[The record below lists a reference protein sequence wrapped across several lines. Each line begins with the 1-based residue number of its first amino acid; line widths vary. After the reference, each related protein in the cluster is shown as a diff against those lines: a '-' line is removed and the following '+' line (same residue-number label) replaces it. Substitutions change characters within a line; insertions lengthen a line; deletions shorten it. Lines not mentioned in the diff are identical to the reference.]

1 VSEIAELYGLDAF
14 RSGQDIHTGKG
25 YPSAQKCKYGDEPA
39 TKRVV
44 WADGRAYVPVCDKHL
59 ATAKRKLSDVVAV
72 HDIPSPAH
80 SLQVDDHAS
89 CEDAGQLYGGAYC
102 LATHK
107 PGVCAGTKRGGAQQ
121 QQQQAQP
128 YQRPH
133 VAVPVAPAA
142 KTRQQSDMEQAA
154 QGGYAAAYQHAQ
166 QLAQQLGANQGHAR
180 VQAAATDYAHALH
193 RHGRAM
199 ARADQLHAGLQQRHD
214 SAEARNRAIDQAN
227 AARQSAAVTRAAAQ
241 AKRQALHKVA
251 ARHPR
256 ARAHHSIWMGE
267 VALYA
272 LGQPFQFALYALVAA
287 AHWGCEVG
295 EFCRNPLHPGPCKGW
310 KHTLHAVAPGAYHA
324 YEKTR
329 VEKLNERRRAKIAAL
344 KAQGKPVP
352 KSLLKDIT
360 YTAPGASQA
369 QPGFTPPTVQGAKD
383 VVSNIAGKVKTN
395 VPVRAAQLTDQKL
408 AAQAQSL
415 HDVVT
420 AIQGKTNVAPDAVK
434 TALTKI
440 KGKQGPG
447 DKLTD
452 HPEVQKSISAL
463 VKNVGDKKGLTDK
476 ERGAL
481 HTEIT
486 NHVEAGTPGV
496 PQGVQDALKRPA
508 VASIPSTAVGAPGSS
523 PISVIQ
529 ARVALKGLATMP
541 DARRLAAYDNLTK
554 ADLAGLTDNEQYLLE
569 SDLKGLRGLAGRP
582 GQGSVSQKAAE
593 IHSRLFGT
601 GTGTPAP
608 VSAPGGAAPAHVQ
621 HVLATVARTAP
632 GSALSKNHLTAYD
645 KLTKA
650 EFDGLQP
657 STQAKIRDD
666 LDAARAKFLD
676 PKKKAAADALLTR
689 FEGKTATPATSSPPV
704 SAPNAPAPG
713 TPEAEVADHL
723 AIMADPG
730 ASDAAVISAHTQ
742 ARSTAWGGSD
752 PKALRDQVEQARE
765 KVVADPSRSD
775 RLRTRMMADSPTGHA
790 DSALLFGT
798 PGLSDAI
805 FETVHQRRTGVP
817 TSQAVERLFG
827 ADHDAV
833 KKLPDFAQRALAE
846 ARNDAIRNMHVDS
859 SSDARSRHRT
869 ALNLM
874 FGTRG
879 DDRKT
884 YDTLDSHSQRMLQT
898 WAKDERDG
906 KLSAGQVRPALLHQH
921 QYDTM
926 TDAKYSP
933 EAQKLI
939 SLASDTTLSG
949 EDKLARTANEFI
961 DKGRNGIEYNRLPEA
976 YRRQIEDTLAHHGTL
991 TSLYPGSSQHA
1002 RHALAYMLG
1011 DLTAYDDRRVT
1022 EAVAASS
1029 SKVDRPHLDDSQ
1041 RAAIYKTLSPSD
1053 LHKMDVR
1060 DKQDVLRDIQII
1072 ADNKGGAS
1080 LSDRY
1085 TLQQF
1090 HDLESSRQLNSDQKR
1105 ALFLA
1110 DPNYAAPA
1118 RSTIDILD
1126 PLTSA
1131 DYHALPKVYREG
1143 IDARVDALSA
1153 SFPKAYARLKAQF
1166 QPSWSPPHAPAA
1178 PVTTSARPNV
1188 QEVLDT
1194 LYGVHPKSHTTAQQL
1209 KAYAGIRTA
1218 EFQSLQPHEQS
1229 TLLGDLSYIVTT
1241 SKGGSNAARAQK
1253 LIDYFTP
1260 PGTPPGQIPNQP
1272 AHIPANAVAGQ
1283 NRYPDPGGRAGMLK
1297 QATNKGQSGDGFTR
1311 KINGGS
1317 GPWGKYGAAGVML
1330 RHVDSSGTER
1340 YLMIERGPGISDP
1353 GKWQFPGGAIDSL
1366 ETPHQGATRE
1376 TTEELGFKAGALDSA
1391 RVHGEHVFTIQ
1402 GVVGPKNGEWKYTTI
1417 AATVP
1422 SQLTP
1427 DLSTHH
1433 ARAETSD
1440 AKWMT
1445 IDEIRKL
1452 DKSGKLL
1459 GPLAGGALE
1468 RNVVS
1473 LYPAGTPSVGRP
1485 APVTK
1490 KLPRLTG
1497 TPSVPKP
1504 ATPHKPSTGRNLLTD
1519 KTAIDKLR
1527 QDVKQARK
1535 QYDGKTADGRLAAIG
1550 AMQGFDDTPT
1560 VVSKSEMD
1568 RLLAT
1573 GDYIEVWRGV
1583 QGTHGK
1589 SAAKINEEMRSGPA
1603 YYGKGVFGNG
1613 YYLAGQKHVAD
1624 RYSDNTKNSLLRI
1637 LIPKAAVIEPH
1648 EKMAKEAS
1656 AIASPRSKAKGGGFE
1671 DGTLYDQGRYAA
1683 AKGVDGIRIDPVSY
1697 GQRSMSSHHVSKK
1710 GQEAYNWLN
1719 RSVLI
1724 IQEAT

>member
-1 VSEIAELYGLDAF
+1 
-14 RSGQDIHTGKG
+14 
-25 YPSAQKCKYGDEPA
+25 
-39 TKRVV
+39 
-44 WADGRAYVPVCDKHL
+44 
-59 ATAKRKLSDVVAV
+59 
-72 HDIPSPAH
+72 
-80 SLQVDDHAS
+80 
-89 CEDAGQLYGGAYC
+89 
-102 LATHK
+102 
-107 PGVCAGTKRGGAQQ
+107 
-121 QQQQAQP
+121 
-128 YQRPH
+128 
-133 VAVPVAPAA
+133 
-142 KTRQQSDMEQAA
+142 
-154 QGGYAAAYQHAQ
+154 
-166 QLAQQLGANQGHAR
+166 
-180 VQAAATDYAHALH
+180 
-193 RHGRAM
+193 
-199 ARADQLHAGLQQRHD
+199 
-214 SAEARNRAIDQAN
+214 
-227 AARQSAAVTRAAAQ
+227 
-241 AKRQALHKVA
+241 
-251 ARHPR
+251 
-256 ARAHHSIWMGE
+256 
-267 VALYA
+267 
-272 LGQPFQFALYALVAA
+272 
-287 AHWGCEVG
+287 
-295 EFCRNPLHPGPCKGW
+295 
-310 KHTLHAVAPGAYHA
+310 
-324 YEKTR
+324 
-329 VEKLNERRRAKIAAL
+329 
-344 KAQGKPVP
+344 
-352 KSLLKDIT
+352 
-360 YTAPGASQA
+360 
-369 QPGFTPPTVQGAKD
+369 
-383 VVSNIAGKVKTN
+383 
-395 VPVRAAQLTDQKL
+395 
-408 AAQAQSL
+408 
-415 HDVVT
+415 
-420 AIQGKTNVAPDAVK
+420 
-434 TALTKI
+434 
-440 KGKQGPG
+440 
-447 DKLTD
+447 
-452 HPEVQKSISAL
+452 
-463 VKNVGDKKGLTDK
+463 
-476 ERGAL
+476 
-481 HTEIT
+481 
-486 NHVEAGTPGV
+486 
-496 PQGVQDALKRPA
+496 
-508 VASIPSTAVGAPGSS
+508 
-523 PISVIQ
+523 
-529 ARVALKGLATMP
+529 
-541 DARRLAAYDNLTK
+541 
-554 ADLAGLTDNEQYLLE
+554 
-569 SDLKGLRGLAGRP
+569 
-582 GQGSVSQKAAE
+582 
-593 IHSRLFGT
+593 
-601 GTGTPAP
+601 
-608 VSAPGGAAPAHVQ
+608 
-621 HVLATVARTAP
+621 
-632 GSALSKNHLTAYD
+632 
-645 KLTKA
+645 
-650 EFDGLQP
+650 
-657 STQAKIRDD
+657 
-666 LDAARAKFLD
+666 
-676 PKKKAAADALLTR
+676 
-689 FEGKTATPATSSPPV
+689 
-704 SAPNAPAPG
+704 
-713 TPEAEVADHL
+713 
-723 AIMADPG
+723 MADPG

-859 SSDARSRHRT
+859 SYDARSRHRT

-1110 DPNYAAPA
+1110 DPNYAASA

-1153 SFPKAYARLKAQF
+1153 SFPKAYAKLKAQF

-1178 PVTTSARPNV
+1178 PVTRTASPNI

-1452 DKSGKLL
+1452 DKNGKLL

-1504 ATPHKPSTGRNLLTD
+1504 AMPHKPSTGRNLLTD

-1724 IQEAT
+1724 IQEAQ